1 MNHRKTIAILT
12 ILLLLLSIL
21 SSVFGI
27 LAYQNTSGTQFTS
40 LYGEPIQLFGN
51 GIYARDSVSVAVQGI
66 ASDIVTLFIMVPA
79 TIFALFSMLRKSLKG
94 TLVLTGLLGYFL
106 YTYTSYTFLWMYN
119 PLFLVYVAQM
129 SLSLFIFVLLIMSF
143 DRSRLR
149 NSILPNFPKWPLIAF
164 MSVLSIL
171 VGLMWLAR
179 IVPALIEGVVPV
191 GLEHYTT
198 LVIQALDLGFVI
210 PATLVAVVLLVK
222 DNIWGYFLASIL
234 IFKYVALLMAIS
246 AMVVLM
252 AIENTGASML
262 ESSIF
267 IAFTVLAIAM
277 LALLFRGIRSTHLS

>member
-1 MNHRKTIAILT
+1 MRHRKTITILT
-12 ILLLLLSIL
+12 ILLLSLTIL
-21 SSVFGI
+21 SSVLGL

-40 LYGEPIQLFGN
+40 LYGERIQLFGN

-66 ASDIVTLFIMVPA
+66 ASDIVTLFVMVPA
-79 TIFALFSMLRKSLKG
+79 TIFALLSMHRKSLKG

-129 SLSLFIFVLLIMSF
+129 SLSFFAFVLLIKSF
-143 DRSRLR
+143 DQYRLR
-149 NSILPNFPKWPLIAF
+149 NAILPRFPKWTLIVF
-164 MSVLSIL
+164 MSVLSTL

-210 PATLVAVVLLVK
+210 PATLVAVVLLVQ
-222 DNIWGYFLASIL
+222 DHIWGYYLTSIL
-234 IFKYVALLMAIS
+234 IFKYMALLMSIS

-262 ESSIF
+262 EGSIF
-267 IAFTVLAIAM
+267 ITFTVLTLAMIA
-277 LALLFRGIRSTHLS
+277 LVFRGIRSTHWS